1 MPRVIEKT
9 VFKFDELNDRAKEK
23 ARDWWR
29 QGCCQ
34 DWEPDFWEFEDCAK
48 KLGIEFAKRKRQ
60 CQAPN
65 IYDPDINYSV
75 GDRGEFCVFAGSW
88 TYRPEA
94 VDDITADGWT
104 DTTLLDIANELQ
116 RAWVAVAM
124 AGGTTLTA
132 RMTTRSRGC
141 SSMSMD
147 IEPESD
153 MPDVL
158 DEDGFSEHGLIPQLA
173 AETVGE
179 CMTDFAGWMLKQ
191 MSDDY
196 EYQYSDECVDEA
208 LISNEYEFD
217 EDGRRV

>member
-23 ARDWWR
+23 AREWWR

-34 DWEPDFWEFEDCAK
+34 DWEPNFWEFEDCAK

-116 RAWVAVAM
+116 RAWTAVAM
-124 AGGTTLTA
+124 AGGTELTA
-132 RMTTRSRGC
+132 RMTTRSCGC

-147 IEPESD
+147 IEVESNVSEVD
-153 MPDVL
+153 DPDLLV
-158 DEDGFSEHGLIPQLA
+158 DGVPPFA

-179 CMTDFAGWMLKQ
+179 CMTDFARWMLKLFR
-191 MSDDY
+191 DDY
-196 EYQYSDECVDEA
+196 NSLFEDEYIDETLV
-208 LISNEYEFD
+208 SNEYEFD
-217 EDGRRV
+217 EDGDRV